1 MNMEPLI
8 SDEQCI
14 TRTQFKL
21 PSITSVYHG
30 KVRDV
35 YIIDNRLMVMVVSDR
50 VSAFDFIMPRPIPY
64 KGQVLNQ
71 LAAYFLEATR
81 DICPNWVIN
90 VPDANAT
97 IGVLCKPYKVEMVI
111 RGYLSGHAW
120 REYSSGKR
128 IICGVSMPDGLKE
141 NDPFPEPIL
150 TPTTKSDHGHD
161 LDISREEIIRQGIV
175 PEDEYVQIENYTRA
189 LYARGSKMAA
199 DKGLILVD
207 TKYEFGR
214 SNDKIY
220 IIDEIHTPDSS
231 RYFYADGYEERQKSG
246 EPQRQ
251 LSKEFLR
258 QWLIANNFQGL
269 DGQDIPVFPDEF
281 VKEVSDRY
289 IELYQKIT
297 GKNFERASSENSLQR
312 IEDNLVKALQPL
324 MAGI

>member
-1 MNMEPLI
+1 MEPLI

-81 DICPNWVIN
+81 DICPNWVIS

-269 DGQDIPVFPDEF
+269 EGQEIPVFPDDF

-297 GKNFERASSENSLQR
+297 GKNFERASSDNSLQR
-312 IEDNLVKALQPL
+312 IKDNLIKALQPL

>member
-1 MNMEPLI
+1 
-8 SDEQCI
+8 
-14 TRTQFKL
+14 
-21 PSITSVYHG
+21 
-30 KVRDV
+30 
-35 YIIDNRLMVMVVSDR
+35 MVMVVSDR

-71 LAAYFLEATR
+71 LAAYFLDATR
-81 DICPNWVIN
+81 DICPNWVIS

>member
-1 MNMEPLI
+1 MEPLI

-81 DICPNWVIN
+81 DICPNWVIS

-231 RYFYADGYEERQKSG
+231 RYFYADGYEERQRSG

-269 DGQDIPVFPDEF
+269 EGQEIPVFPDEF

-297 GKNFERASSENSLQR
+297 GKNFERASSENGLQR
-312 IEDNLVKALQPL
+312 IEDNLIKALQPL

>member
-1 MNMEPLI
+1 MSAMLT
-8 SDEQCI
+8 DDQCI
-14 TRTQFKL
+14 TKTNLKL
-21 PSITSVYHG
+21 PSVSSVYHG

-35 YIIDNRLMVMVVSDR
+35 YYIDNRFMVMIVSDR

-71 LAAYFLEATR
+71 LAAYFLEATK
-81 DICPNWVIN
+81 DICPNWVIT

-97 IGVLCKPYKVEMVI
+97 IGILCKPYKVEMVI

-128 IICGVSMPDGLKE
+128 MICGVTMPDGLRE

-161 LDISREEIIRQGIV
+161 LDISREEIIKQGIV
-175 PEDEYVQIENYTRA
+175 PEEEYVAIEKYTRT
-189 LYARGSKMAA
+189 LYDRGRKMAA
-199 DKGLILVD
+199 QKGLILVD

-214 SNDKIY
+214 ANDKIY

-231 RYFYADGYEERQKSG
+231 RYFYADGYEERQAKG

-258 QWLIANNFQGL
+258 QWLIANGFQGL
-269 DGQDIPVFPDEF
+269 EGQHIPVFPDEF
-281 VKEVSDRY
+281 VNEVSERY
-289 IELYQKIT
+289 IELFQKIT
-297 GKNFERASSENSLQR
+297 GTDFQRADAGNVLGR
-312 IEDNLVKALQPL
+312 IEENVSRALQPL
-324 MAGI
+324 LAGI

>member
-1 MNMEPLI
+1 MEPLI

-71 LAAYFLEATR
+71 LAAYFLDATK
-81 DICPNWVIN
+81 DICPNWVIE
-90 VPDANAT
+90 VPDENAT
-97 IGVLCKPYKVEMVI
+97 IGILCKPYKVEMVI

-128 IICGVSMPDGLKE
+128 TICGVTMPEGLKE

-161 LDISREEIIRQGIV
+161 LDISREEIIKQGIV
-175 PEDEYVQIENYTRA
+175 PEEEYIQIENYTRA

-207 TKYEFGR
+207 TKYEFGK

-231 RYFYADGYEERQKSG
+231 RYFYADGYEERQKNG

-269 DGQDIPVFPDEF
+269 EGQEIPVFPDEF

-297 GKNFERASSENSLQR
+297 GKKFERAASENSLLR
-312 IEDNLVKALQPL
+312 IEDNLVRALQPL

>member
-1 MNMEPLI
+1 MEQLI

-81 DICPNWVIN
+81 DICPNWVIS

-161 LDISREEIIRQGIV
+161 LDISREEIILQGIV

-297 GKNFERASSENSLQR
+297 GKNFERTSPENSLQR
-312 IEDNLVKALQPL
+312 IEDNLIKALQPL

>member
-1 MNMEPLI
+1 MEPLI

-21 PSITSVYHG
+21 PSISSVYHG

-81 DICPNWVIN
+81 DICPNWVIS

-175 PEDEYVQIENYTRA
+175 PEDEYIQIENYTRA

-269 DGQDIPVFPDEF
+269 EGQEIPVFPDEF
-281 VKEVSDRY
+281 VREVSDRY

-312 IEDNLVKALQPL
+312 IEDNLIKALQPL

>member
-1 MNMEPLI
+1 
-8 SDEQCI
+8 
-14 TRTQFKL
+14 
-21 PSITSVYHG
+21 
-30 KVRDV
+30 
-35 YIIDNRLMVMVVSDR
+35 
-50 VSAFDFIMPRPIPY
+50 
-64 KGQVLNQ
+64 
-71 LAAYFLEATR
+71 
-81 DICPNWVIN
+81 
-90 VPDANAT
+90 
-97 IGVLCKPYKVEMVI
+97 
-111 RGYLSGHAW
+111 
-120 REYSSGKR
+120 
-128 IICGVSMPDGLKE
+128 MPDGLNE

-161 LDISREEIIRQGIV
+161 LDISREEIISQGIV

-269 DGQDIPVFPDEF
+269 EGQEIPVFPDEF

-312 IEDNLVKALQPL
+312 IEDNLIKALQPL